1 MTQTASNAAYNAA
14 IEETLIAIEDALD
27 NCDVDMDYERADA
40 VLTITLEDNGTQ
52 VILSRQSAVQELW
65 VAARSGGF
73 HLSFDNSGSKAG
85 WKCSTTGEDLP
96 TLLDRVLTEQQGAP
110 VALGL

>member
-1 MTQTASNAAYNAA
+1 MTQPASNAAYNAA
-14 IEETLIAIEDALD
+14 IEETLIAVEDALD
-27 NCDVDMDYERADA
+27 ECDVDMDYERADS

-73 HLSFDNSGSKAG
+73 HLSFKNPG

-96 TLLDRVLTEQQGAP
+96 TLLDRVLTEQQGEA
-110 VALGL
+110 VSLGL

>member
-73 HLSFDNSGSKAG
+73 HLSFKNPG

-96 TLLDRVLTEQQGAP
+96 TLLDRVLSEQQGAA
-110 VALGL
+110 VSLGLQ

>member
-1 MTQTASNAAYNAA
+1 MTQADSQTAYNAA

-73 HLSFDNSGSKAG
+73 HLSFDNSGKKAG
-85 WKCSTTGEDLP
+85 WMCSTTGENLP

-110 VALGL
+110 VTLDF

>member
-14 IEETLIAIEDALD
+14 IEETLIAVEDALD
-27 NCDVDMDYERADA
+27 ECDVDMDYERADS
-40 VLTITLEDNGTQ
+40 VMTITLEDNGTQ

-65 VAARSGGF
+65 VAARSGGY
-73 HLSFDNSGSKAG
+73 HLSFQNPG

-96 TLLDRVLTEQQGAP
+96 TLLDRVLTEQQGSS
-110 VALGL
+110 VSLGL